1 MNNLIIEIPS
11 INDQEK
17 INKLAVQVQD
27 LHVKWRNNLFI
38 KQWYDVK
45 RKVRG
50 FNQAKRILVA
60 RLNNKMIRRRNNE

>member
-27 LHVKWRNNLFI
+27 LHVKWQNDLLNNDMMSKERLEDLI
-38 KQWYDVK
+38 K
-45 RKVRG
+45 RK
-50 FNQAKRILVA
+50 
-60 RLNNKMIRRRNNE
+60 EY